1 MFTFGDTTV
10 EWFLSPHFMGRCILS
25 PGHSLGSIVY
35 VVKRKGEQ
43 DLIVTG
49 DVLFSNS
56 IGRTECMLLVG
67 LTGSWT
73 NVAILNGTSSFLTL
87 AQSIKALEVSL
98 SILCYL

>member
-1 MFTFGDTTV
+1 M
-10 EWFLSPHFMGRCILS
+10 SPHFMGRCILS

-56 IGRTECMLLVG
+56 IGRTEFMLLVG